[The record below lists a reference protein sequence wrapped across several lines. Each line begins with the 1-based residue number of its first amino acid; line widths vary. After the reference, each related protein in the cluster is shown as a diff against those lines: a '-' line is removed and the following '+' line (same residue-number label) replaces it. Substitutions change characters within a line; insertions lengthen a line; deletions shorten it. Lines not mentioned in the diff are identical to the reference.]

1 MSEKK
6 FRALRKLPQINYDS
20 GEDPINKRKY
30 AMVVCKKRVGAGR
43 HITFAR
49 CGYMLACKG
58 KRLLYHAAKKAYR
71 RGWIKV

>member
-6 FRALRKLPQINYDS
+6 FRALRKMPQVKYDP

-30 AMVVCKKRVGAGR
+30 ALVVCKKRIGEGR

-49 CGYMLACKG
+49 CGQMLICKG
-58 KRLLYHAAKKAYR
+58 KRLMYHAAKKAYR
-71 RGWIKV
+71 HGWIKV